1 LHWRNFI
8 FSSSITCSLLRVA
21 LFAAALTLVL
31 ADELYEVR
39 EERDKR
45 GVMVL
50 KLEFEM
56 LSQVSVTLMLD
67 SLKMI

>member
-1 LHWRNFI
+1 M
-8 FSSSITCSLLRVA
+8 
-21 LFAAALTLVL
+21 L